1 MICFSSYEY
10 CFFYLLKLMVSDIFM
25 YIYIKIFAMFE
36 ILNNISKFT
45 RKLLTNFVKT
55 IKSGVYLSTIKIN
68 LSTLV
73 LNHFE
78 YF

>member
-1 MICFSSYEY
+1 
-10 CFFYLLKLMVSDIFM
+10 MVSDIFM